1 MVEAFH
7 TTYERDY
14 GYRDEASGV
23 EAVDWCLAAT
33 FPDTTAEEFEMKAV
47 MHKQSAGVDGTR
59 QIYFPEAGERVACRI
74 LDRGTLAAAGEL
86 DGPAIVEDPESTILA
101 LPGDRLSMSERGDVI
116 IDINVKGRG

>member
-1 MVEAFH
+1 MA
-7 TTYERDY
+7 TAMR
-14 GYRDEASGV
+14 ASGV

-47 MHKQSAGVDGTR
+47 MHKHSAGVDGTR